1 METITKQKSYDNW
14 LMTEGAEVLQQ
25 LITNKQ
31 LLENQQDNEYF
42 YYASQFVKSIR
53 TELYG
58 DWMVLK
64 VISKKEFIDNKS
76 ERNMLRIEAI
86 VMEPNE
92 NRYIECNH
100 PLEPDTFWNVSA
112 VIPRN
117 RIKEIP
123 EDYTLIYAKYDVEKK
138 PEHLKNVVK
147 IDLTSCRS
155 LRESLLDQLSRIGG
169 PLLVEEATEA
179 FGSDFEKNLTEKLLL
194 LYKPLRK
201 KISEERKKIEQNLSV
216 LADKQKQ
223 FEDCNESLTEKQK
236 EWQQILSKIDS
247 YIAAEEKREVE
258 ETRDSKEYPWIK
270 EEVVDILQSL
280 IYHNSEDD
288 LIYDER
294 VIETFLR
301 AIQTNTL
308 IILSGPSGTG
318 KSSIVTEFARAIK
331 GAKATLVPVQS
342 GWTDTQD
349 LLGYFNPIDQCYVPT
364 PFMEALADAA
374 NDPNHLHLICLDEMN
389 LAHIEYY
396 FSEFLSSREK
406 KTPSI
411 RLYSDR
417 YFSIAKKRLKGEH
430 YNSESESF
438 LNASDLIKR
447 YQSNFKIPSNVR
459 FIGTMNMDHTV
470 KSISPKVIDRSFLIE
485 VDHLDKNKKNKI
497 KKKLV
502 EKEQKGC
509 IDVSIRSLNEIFRVE
524 HAFEKEVQEIIDL
537 SHQLESIA
545 NAPLNSRGRK
555 HIISYF
561 DRIPE
566 EALKGSVKEKYFDQI
581 IYSKILPRI
590 ELSKKN
596 EEGMKVLEDFQQKID
611 RYKYSS
617 GKLQRMLADERFIR
631 FW

>member
-201 KISEERKKIEQNLSV
+201 KISEERKK
-216 LADKQKQ
+216 
-223 FEDCNESLTEKQK
+223 
-236 EWQQILSKIDS
+236 
-247 YIAAEEKREVE
+247 
-258 ETRDSKEYPWIK
+258 
-270 EEVVDILQSL
+270 
-280 IYHNSEDD
+280 
-288 LIYDER
+288 
-294 VIETFLR
+294 
-301 AIQTNTL
+301 
-308 IILSGPSGTG
+308 
-318 KSSIVTEFARAIK
+318 
-331 GAKATLVPVQS
+331 
-342 GWTDTQD
+342 
-349 LLGYFNPIDQCYVPT
+349 
-364 PFMEALADAA
+364 
-374 NDPNHLHLICLDEMN
+374 
-389 LAHIEYY
+389 
-396 FSEFLSSREK
+396 
-406 KTPSI
+406 
-411 RLYSDR
+411 DR
-417 YFSIAKKRLKGEH
+417 
-430 YNSESESF
+430 
-438 LNASDLIKR
+438 
-447 YQSNFKIPSNVR
+447 
-459 FIGTMNMDHTV
+459 T
-470 KSISPKVIDRSFLIE
+470 
-485 VDHLDKNKKNKI
+485 
-497 KKKLV
+497 KL
-502 EKEQKGC
+502 EC
-509 IDVSIRSLNEIFRVE
+509 F
-524 HAFEKEVQEIIDL
+524 
-537 SHQLESIA
+537 
-545 NAPLNSRGRK
+545 GR
-555 HIISYF
+555 
-561 DRIPE
+561 
-566 EALKGSVKEKYFDQI
+566 
-581 IYSKILPRI
+581 
-590 ELSKKN
+590 
-596 EEGMKVLEDFQQKID
+596 
-611 RYKYSS
+611 
-617 GKLQRMLADERFIR
+617 
-631 FW
+631 

>member
-1 METITKQKSYDNW
+1 M
-14 LMTEGAEVLQQ
+14 
-25 LITNKQ
+25 
-31 LLENQQDNEYF
+31 
-42 YYASQFVKSIR
+42 
-53 TELYG
+53 
-58 DWMVLK
+58 
-64 VISKKEFIDNKS
+64 KKE
-76 ERNMLRIEAI
+76 
-86 VMEPNE
+86 
-92 NRYIECNH
+92 
-100 PLEPDTFWNVSA
+100 
-112 VIPRN
+112 
-117 RIKEIP
+117 
-123 EDYTLIYAKYDVEKK
+123 
-138 PEHLKNVVK
+138 
-147 IDLTSCRS
+147 
-155 LRESLLDQLSRIGG
+155 
-169 PLLVEEATEA
+169 
-179 FGSDFEKNLTEKLLL
+179 
-194 LYKPLRK
+194 
-201 KISEERKKIEQNLSV
+201 KKIEQNLSV

-417 YFSIAKKRLKGEH
+417 YFSIAKK
-430 YNSESESF
+430 
-438 LNASDLIKR
+438 A
-447 YQSNFKIPSNVR
+447 
-459 FIGTMNMDHTV
+459 T
-470 KSISPKVIDRSFLIE
+470 
-485 VDHLDKNKKNKI
+485 
-497 KKKLV
+497 
-502 EKEQKGC
+502 
-509 IDVSIRSLNEIFRVE
+509 
-524 HAFEKEVQEIIDL
+524 
-537 SHQLESIA
+537 
-545 NAPLNSRGRK
+545 
-555 HIISYF
+555 
-561 DRIPE
+561 
-566 EALKGSVKEKYFDQI
+566 
-581 IYSKILPRI
+581 
-590 ELSKKN
+590 
-596 EEGMKVLEDFQQKID
+596 
-611 RYKYSS
+611 
-617 GKLQRMLADERFIR
+617 
-631 FW
+631 